1 MPAFSTSSMAFAAS
15 SLATS
20 SSASAC
26 SFIFVSLASSSCI
39 EASASFVLA
48 PSPCGDCRSFGGESM
63 SNWMTVLWFAVRADA
78 GSAERG
84 GPGELRAAR
93 AAAVFLLPMARISS
107 LASCNCFANDWQ
119 CADARCAACTPA
131 SQDCACRRGTGACQ
145 VQHGGGWQGLQE
157 CAQHTLSL
165 RDACAMLGVKG
176 SVRGYHAQ
184 VVALSGNVLE
194 LPLIS
199 GAAGNPSERCATEG
213 PRAGRE
219 TQSSHPAASACT
231 HDCAVAVTQADL
243 QGLDSLGFR
252 HIQEGGVPDAGRGRK
267 KKE

>member
-131 SQDCACRRGTGACQ
+131 SQDCACRRGNWCVPSAAWGRLA
-145 VQHGGGWQGLQE
+145 
-157 CAQHTLSL
+157 
-165 RDACAMLGVKG
+165 
-176 SVRGYHAQ
+176 
-184 VVALSGNVLE
+184 
-194 LPLIS
+194 
-199 GAAGNPSERCATEG
+199 GAAGVCTAHFVSSGCVCD
-213 PRAGRE
+213 AGRE
-219 TQSSHPAASACT
+219 RQRAGIP
-231 HDCAVAVTQADL
+231 CAGCRA
-243 QGLDSLGFR
+243 LG
-252 HIQEGGVPDAGRGRK
+252 
-267 KKE
+267 